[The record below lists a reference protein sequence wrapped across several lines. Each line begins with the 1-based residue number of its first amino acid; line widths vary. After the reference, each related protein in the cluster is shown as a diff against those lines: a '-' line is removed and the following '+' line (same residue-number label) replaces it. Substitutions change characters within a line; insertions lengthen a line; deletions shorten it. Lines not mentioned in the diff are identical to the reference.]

1 MKNTIIAI
9 IVIVLLGVGVYFL
22 TQKSPDTKILEDNTD
37 VTYNADGTVKT
48 TPQNTNPPV
57 TPVTPE
63 VKTET
68 VIGQSVE
75 GNAITAYHYGTG
87 NTELLFVGGIHGGY
101 SWNTSLVAFEMMNYL
116 KENPNVIPSNLKV
129 TVIPVMN
136 PDGLKKV
143 TGTTGIFE
151 SADVNS
157 STSVQV
163 SGRFNAND
171 VDLSRNFDCDWQTK
185 GVWQN
190 KTVSGGSAVFSEPE
204 SMAMKNY
211 IDANNPLAV
220 VVWYSSAGGVY
231 ASSCNE
237 GISADTLALTDAYA
251 KASGYPAYKK
261 FDSYKT
267 NGDFVRW
274 LAKEKIPA
282 ISVLLTNHQDVEW
295 NKNKLG
301 MEAMFSLYGKQQ

>member
-22 TQKSPDTKILEDNTD
+22 TQKSPDATKDVDSTD

-48 TPQNTNPPV
+48 TPQNQNPVIPV
-57 TPVTPE
+57 VPE

-68 VIGQSVE
+68 VIGNSVD

-116 KENPNVIPSNLKV
+116 KANPNVIPSNLKV

-143 TGTTGIFE
+143 TGTVGIFE
-151 SADVNS
+151 SADV
-157 STSVQV
+157 STSTTVQT

-171 VDLSRNFDCDWQTK
+171 VDLSRNFDCDWK
-185 GVWQN
+185 SNALWQN
-190 KTVSGGSAVFSEPE
+190 KAVSGGSAVFSEPE
-204 SMAMKNY
+204 SMAMKSY
-211 IDANNPLAV
+211 IEANNPLAV
-220 VVWYSSAGGVY
+220 VVWYSSEGKVYSSSCGGGVLPET
-231 ASSCNE
+231 A
-237 GISADTLALTDAYA
+237 TLTSTFS
-251 KASGYPAYKK
+251 KASGYPAGSNFSAYKV
-261 FDSYKT
+261 T
-267 NGDFVRW
+267 GDFVSW
-274 LAKEKIPA
+274 LAKEEIPA